1 MDNEDFCSS
10 VTMKRIGTTCRL
22 ACAADIKTGCLLDVD
37 ILLGIL
43 RDPATDDGI
52 VLFAFCPRVVS
63 IDESGSTRNKL
74 CEFDLLNFSCHQI
87 NSDLLVLFFK
97 STHLILLYPMEK
109 EREGLSPSLS
119 TSSTAAG
126 YLRDTLPL

>member
-1 MDNEDFCSS
+1 MDNEDFCRS
-10 VTMKRIGTTCRL
+10 VTVKRIGTTCRL

-37 ILLGIL
+37 ILLGIF

-74 CEFDLLNFSCHQI
+74 GEFHLLKFSCHQI
-87 NSDLLVLFFK
+87 NPTRLALF
-97 STHLILLYPMEK
+97 SIRPT
-109 EREGLSPSLS
+109 
-119 TSSTAAG
+119 
-126 YLRDTLPL
+126 